1 MGCGIRGCGVW
12 GVGGVGGGVSGPAEV
27 VNWEEDEEDG

>member
-1 MGCGIRGCGVW
+1 MGCGIRG
-12 GVGGVGGGVSGPAEV
+12 GGGGGGGRVSGPAEV